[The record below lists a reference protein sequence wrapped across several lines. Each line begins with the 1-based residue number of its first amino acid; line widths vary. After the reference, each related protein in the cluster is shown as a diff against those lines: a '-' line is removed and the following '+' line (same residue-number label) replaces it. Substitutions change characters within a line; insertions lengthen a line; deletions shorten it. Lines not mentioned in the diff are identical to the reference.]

1 MVLSRSIKEGLNG
14 RIVRHRLLDVLYNS
28 PGQIIGFNIFFSA
41 FDMLLSR
48 RLLEVLENAETD
60 LKKLTRMSP
69 SERQKYFDD
78 GSGFYRHESY
88 LNNVMFCKGTISDI
102 QREEKGM

>member
-1 MVLSRSIKEGLNG
+1 MGASSGIAFSTCYTTRQVRSLVSTSI
-14 RIVRHRLLDVLYNS
+14 
-28 PGQIIGFNIFFSA
+28 FSA

>member
-1 MVLSRSIKEGLNG
+1 MSHRRKAEIPRGLEWAHRQASPSRRAIQL
-14 RIVRHRLLDVLYNS
+14 
-28 PGQIIGFNIFFSA
+28 A
-41 FDMLLSR
+41 

-102 QREEKGM
+102 QREEKVASE